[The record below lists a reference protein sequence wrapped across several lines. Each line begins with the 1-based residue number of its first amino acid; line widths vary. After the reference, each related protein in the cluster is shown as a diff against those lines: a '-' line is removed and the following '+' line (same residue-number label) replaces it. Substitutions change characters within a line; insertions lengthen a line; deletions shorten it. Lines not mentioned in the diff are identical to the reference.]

1 MAFPFSKVLEENY
14 TVNYELLFAFIVRSR
29 GHVEQMNL
37 LLLFMLTCQHKFKLL
52 ITEHNFV
59 DRKININCKTKYKH

>member
-14 TVNYELLFAFIVRSR
+14 MVNYELLFAFIVRSR

-37 LLLFMLTCQHKFKLL
+37 LLLFIWTVNASLELL
-52 ITEHNFV
+52 INAP
-59 DRKININCKTKYKH
+59 

>member
-14 TVNYELLFAFIVRSR
+14 MVNYELLFAFIVSSR

-37 LLLFMLTCQHKFKLL
+37 LLLFMYNCQRKSRII
-52 ITEHNFV
+52 ITAP
-59 DRKININCKTKYKH
+59 